1 MERNVGAISPADRR
15 FYRQTRGFLHQL
27 KIYRQIHEKIGG
39 RGAGVSLSVGK
50 KVQSEVQKQDSVN

>member
-15 FYRQTRGFLHQL
+15 FYRQTRVFCTNSRSTDKFMKKWG
-27 KIYRQIHEKIGG
+27 
-39 RGAGVSLSVGK
+39 GAGVSLSVGK